1 MNKLK
6 LFLLTFL
13 LSSTLATS
21 PAQAAWSEQFG
32 RYSNTLNWQMSPQ
45 QQEQVKSFTLKL
57 DGQVFLTNI
66 ANQNQITTNYILRR
80 NSTGDYSLN
89 LIAKLKPGTQVADRK
104 SVV

>member
-21 PAQAAWSEQFG
+21 PAQAAWSEQLG

-66 ANQNQITTNYILRR
+66 ANQNQITTKKIFPMIL
-80 NSTGDYSLN
+80 
-89 LIAKLKPGTQVADRK
+89 LK
-104 SVV
+104 S